1 MLPKVRAFLFVYR
14 VYFRLGDHSLG
25 ADPDAWFVGAATCT
39 RAGLVTSSV
48 IIDVTTACM
57 VTIRYVQKK
66 MAFQLGNSNENRF
79 SFLFSMALLYDSRR
93 TAGKVAISA
102 FWAIFRRERAWRASR
117 FSRSCCMWLALAGR
131 RPHVMF
137 EKSLEKK
144 RTARGFYGLIYGIRL
159 RMACRVPR
167 QRKEVVSMSQANIL
181 LIEDEKKIARLLKL
195 ELEYEGY
202 EVTVAEDGAA
212 GLDCFKSAAWD
223 LVLLDVMIPR
233 LSGMEVLR
241 RIRTSDA
248 LTPVILVTAR
258 DSLPDKVSG
267 LDLGAN
273 DYITK
278 PFAIEELLA
287 RIRACLR
294 MAGARKKEEEEAPL
308 RVGDLFVDEKKRLVM
323 RGESPVE
330 LTPREFDLLVYLVR
344 HVNQVLGREQILN
357 EVWGYDYYGDTNIVD
372 VYIRYLRKKLD
383 DPAHPPLI
391 STVRG
396 IGYSLKE
403 QKG

>member
-1 MLPKVRAFLFVYR
+1 
-14 VYFRLGDHSLG
+14 
-25 ADPDAWFVGAATCT
+25 
-39 RAGLVTSSV
+39 
-48 IIDVTTACM
+48 
-57 VTIRYVQKK
+57 
-66 MAFQLGNSNENRF
+66 
-79 SFLFSMALLYDSRR
+79 
-93 TAGKVAISA
+93 
-102 FWAIFRRERAWRASR
+102 
-117 FSRSCCMWLALAGR
+117 
-131 RPHVMF
+131 
-137 EKSLEKK
+137 
-144 RTARGFYGLIYGIRL
+144 
-159 RMACRVPR
+159 
-167 QRKEVVSMSQANIL
+167 MSQTNIL

-202 EVTVAEDGAA
+202 EVTVADDGAA

-241 RIRTSDA
+241 RIRTLDS
-248 LTPVILVTAR
+248 LTPIILVTAR

-308 RVGDLFVDEKKRLVM
+308 RVGDLLVDEKKRLVM

-403 QKG
+403 

>member
-1 MLPKVRAFLFVYR
+1 
-14 VYFRLGDHSLG
+14 
-25 ADPDAWFVGAATCT
+25 
-39 RAGLVTSSV
+39 
-48 IIDVTTACM
+48 
-57 VTIRYVQKK
+57 
-66 MAFQLGNSNENRF
+66 
-79 SFLFSMALLYDSRR
+79 
-93 TAGKVAISA
+93 
-102 FWAIFRRERAWRASR
+102 
-117 FSRSCCMWLALAGR
+117 
-131 RPHVMF
+131 
-137 EKSLEKK
+137 
-144 RTARGFYGLIYGIRL
+144 
-159 RMACRVPR
+159 
-167 QRKEVVSMSQANIL
+167 MSQANIL

-241 RIRTSDA
+241 RIRTSDT

-294 MAGARKKEEEEAPL
+294 MAGARKK
-308 RVGDLFVDEKKRLVM
+308 KRKRRRCAWAICL
-323 RGESPVE
+323 
-330 LTPREFDLLVYLVR
+330 
-344 HVNQVLGREQILN
+344 
-357 EVWGYDYYGDTNIVD
+357 
-372 VYIRYLRKKLD
+372 
-383 DPAHPPLI
+383 
-391 STVRG
+391 STRRNG
-396 IGYSLKE
+396 SSCAANR
-403 QKG
+403 QWS